1 MREPEESFQPGYLR
15 KVSCYFSRFN
25 LFDLLVIIIC
35 AASFGCSLIESMVN
49 VDNYHWGGAYL
60 QAVDIKRGAIPH
72 SGVLIFY
79 GYIYSWIQSV
89 ALELFGERLI
99 SLGMITGLFYS
110 LSLFLSYL
118 VFLRF
123 LNKNLAFVS
132 VLLIF
137 LIHPYI
143 IYPFPNYFAY
153 AFQLLA
159 LIFFLRYSQN
169 PFNGFA
175 TGFFLCMSVLSRYSS
190 VIAILPPFIIL
201 LCWQLL
207 TVRDTRKHVM
217 KKMGMIGSGFLI
229 PLILFFIYLHM
240 NSALDDFF
248 YQNKMIIKLWGN
260 IDDVNTFLNF
270 LASFVQ
276 VVPSMADDFRG
287 KLFTLIFIIC
297 LFILVREGVQ
307 KYTDTAKEPEMFK
320 YEIKAVSVIAIFGYL
335 NSIHV
340 YETFR
345 LVNGSSLGVGLCVLV
360 FYNIFIKA
368 GRPVRYFMV
377 SVSALTFLFLSSTLF
392 FTSTTSSYYPWRM
405 NVLLRDGVTNTTIK
419 IFRGKIL
426 TKEYNDFYQE
436 AFDAIKPYRNSCYIL
451 NYTED
456 CVAFIM
462 NDLPRIQ
469 ISTVEFPWLR
479 DISKQAALIED
490 KKAVVLSYR
499 AMDFP
504 GYKKIFNEQWPAE
517 VPWLGGGYLFIYAP
531 Q

>member
-1 MREPEESFQPGYLR
+1 
-15 KVSCYFSRFN
+15 
-25 LFDLLVIIIC
+25 
-35 AASFGCSLIESMVN
+35 
-49 VDNYHWGGAYL
+49 
-60 QAVDIKRGAIPH
+60 
-72 SGVLIFY
+72 
-79 GYIYSWIQSV
+79 
-89 ALELFGERLI
+89 
-99 SLGMITGLFYS
+99 
-110 LSLFLSYL
+110 
-118 VFLRF
+118 
-123 LNKNLAFVS
+123 
-132 VLLIF
+132 
-137 LIHPYI
+137 
-143 IYPFPNYFAY
+143 
-153 AFQLLA
+153 
-159 LIFFLRYSQN
+159 
-169 PFNGFA
+169 
-175 TGFFLCMSVLSRYSS
+175 
-190 VIAILPPFIIL
+190 
-201 LCWQLL
+201 
-207 TVRDTRKHVM
+207 
-217 KKMGMIGSGFLI
+217 
-229 PLILFFIYLHM
+229 M

-248 YQNKMIIKLWGN
+248 YQNKMIITLWGN
-260 IDDVNTFLNF
+260 IDEVNTFLNF

-297 LFILVREGVQ
+297 LFILVREGVR

-320 YEIKAVSVIAIFGYL
+320 YEIKAVSIIVIFGYL

-405 NVLLRDGVTNTTIK
+405 KVLLRDGVTNTTIK

-436 AFDAIKPYRNSCYIL
+436 VFDSVEPYKNSCYIL

-469 ISTVEFPWLR
+469 IATVNMPWLD
-479 DISKQAALIED
+479 DISKQAKLIDE
-490 KKAVVLSYR
+490 KKAVLLSYK
-499 AMDFP
+499 ALDIT
-504 GYKKIFNEQWPAE
+504 GYKKIFNKPWPAE
-517 VPWLGGGYLFIYAP
+517 IPWLGGGYLFIYAP